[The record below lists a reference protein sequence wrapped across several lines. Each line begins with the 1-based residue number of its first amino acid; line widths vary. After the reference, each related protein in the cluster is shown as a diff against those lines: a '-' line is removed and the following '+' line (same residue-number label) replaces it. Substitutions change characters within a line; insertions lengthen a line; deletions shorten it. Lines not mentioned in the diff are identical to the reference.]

1 MRTQTEKLK
10 QFSSLHTGGA
20 LGFGDGET
28 LPLDVVLAHA
38 ARIVASGDLP
48 VSVDFEA
55 GYAATADGM
64 AGNVGRLV
72 AAGIYLED
80 GYPAGDG
87 EGLRPVEDVVGRLK
101 AARGGRCGAAR
112 FLDQSAHGHL
122 PAAEPE
128 THGTK
133 IAEVIACGRACA
145 EAGASSFFVPGLH
158 NLESIRQVCA
168 ASPLPVNVMARPAC
182 GA

>member
-1 MRTQTEKLK
+1 MRMQTEKLK

-28 LPLDVVLAHA
+28 VPLDVVLAHA

-101 AARGGRCGAAR
+101 AARAAA
-112 FLDQSAHGHL
+112 DAVL
-122 PAAEPE
+122 P
-128 THGTK
+128 GFWIK
-133 IAEVIACGRACA
+133 
-145 EAGASSFFVPGLH
+145 
-158 NLESIRQVCA
+158 
-168 ASPLPVNVMARPAC
+168 ARTDICLQLSRKRTAQRSRM
-182 GA
+182 